1 MKAQPKTP
9 LNVTLY
15 IHAQKQFD
23 GSYRYRPSTFKYD
36 IDSGLGFVIAEH
48 TVDIPFTAPSSTE
61 LVQLEIDA
69 LKAEQNKI
77 LADAQVKSSLL
88 EDQIQMLLC
97 LEGKPI
103 SKIDEELPY

>member
-1 MKAQPKTP
+1 MKAQPKT
-9 LNVTLY
+9 LSVTLY

-23 GSYRYRPSTFKYD
+23 GSYRYNTHSFKAES
-36 IDSGLGFVIAEH
+36 DSYLGFAIAEH
-48 TVDIPFTAPSSTE
+48 TTEIPFTEPTNAE
-61 LVQLEIDA
+61 LVLLEIDA

-88 EDQIQMLLC
+88 EDRIQMILC

-103 SKIDEELPY
+103 SKIDEQIPY

>member
-1 MKAQPKTP
+1 MKAQPKT
-9 LNVTLY
+9 LSVKIY

-23 GSYRYRPSTFKYD
+23 GSYKYCPSTCKFD
-36 IDSGLGFVIAEH
+36 IESGLGFVIAEH
-48 TVDIPFTAPSSTE
+48 TTDIPFTAPSSTE
-61 LVQLEIDA
+61 LVQLEIDS

-77 LADAQVKSSLL
+77 IADAQVKSSLL

-103 SKIDEELPY
+103 SKIDEEIPY

>member
-1 MKAQPKTP
+1 MKAQPKT
-9 LNVTLY
+9 LSVTLY

-23 GSYRYRPSTFKYD
+23 GSYQYRPSTFKFD
-36 IDSGLGFVIAEH
+36 GASGLGFVVSEC
-48 TVDIPFTAPSSTE
+48 TVDIPFQELPTE
-61 LVQLEIDA
+61 QLVNAEIES
-69 LKAEQNKI
+69 LRTEQNKI

-103 SKIDEELPY
+103 SKIDEEIPY

>member
-1 MKAQPKTP
+1 MKAQPKT
-9 LNVTLY
+9 LSVTLY

-23 GSYRYRPSTFKYD
+23 GSYLYRLYPAKYS
-36 IDSGLGFVIAEH
+36 IESGLGFVIAEH
-48 TVDIPFTAPSSTE
+48 RIDIPFTEPTNSE
-61 LVQLEIDA
+61 LIQLEIDA

-97 LEGKPI
+97 VEGKPI
-103 SKIDEELPY
+103 SKIDEEIPY

>member
-1 MKAQPKTP
+1 MKAQPKT
-9 LNVTLY
+9 LSVTLY

-23 GSYRYRPSTFKYD
+23 GSYRYRPLPFKYD
-36 IDSGLGFVIAEH
+36 MESGLGFVVSEH
-48 TVDIPFTAPSSTE
+48 TVEIPFQELSTE
-61 LVQLEIDA
+61 QLVNAEIQS
-69 LKAEQNKI
+69 LRAEQNKI

-103 SKIDEELPY
+103 SKIDEEIPY

>member
-1 MKAQPKTP
+1 MKAQPKT
-9 LNVTLY
+9 LSVTLY
-15 IHAQKQFD
+15 IHAQKHFD
-23 GSYRYRPSTFKYD
+23 GSYRYNAHAFKAD
-36 IDSGLGFVIAEH
+36 TDSCLGFVIAEH
-48 TVDIPFTAPSSTE
+48 TTEIPFTEPTNIE

-97 LEGKPI
+97 IEGKPI
-103 SKIDEELPY
+103 SKIDEEIPY

>member
-1 MKAQPKTP
+1 MKAQPKT
-9 LNVTLY
+9 LSVTLY

-23 GSYRYRPSTFKYD
+23 GSYQYNTYAFKSD
-36 IDSGLGFVIAEH
+36 VKSGFGFVIAEH
-48 TVDIPFTAPSSTE
+48 VIEIPFTEPTNAE

-77 LADAQVKSSLL
+77 LADAQVQSSLL

-103 SKIDEELPY
+103 SKIDEEIPY

>member
-1 MKAQPKTP
+1 MKAQPKT
-9 LNVTLY
+9 LSVTLY

-23 GSYRYRPSTFKYD
+23 GSYRYNAHPFKAEAN
-36 IDSGLGFVIAEH
+36 SCLGFVIAEH
-48 TVDIPFTAPSSTE
+48 ITEIPFTEPSNLE
-61 LVQLEIDA
+61 LVQLEINS

-77 LADAQVKSSLL
+77 LADAHVKSSQL

-103 SKIDEELPY
+103 SKSDERIPY

>member
-1 MKAQPKTP
+1 MKAQPKT
-9 LNVTLY
+9 LSVTLY

-36 IDSGLGFVIAEH
+36 IDSGLGFVVSECN
-48 TVDIPFTAPSSTE
+48 VEIPFQELTTKQLVTA
-61 LVQLEIDA
+61 EIES
-69 LKAEQNKI
+69 LRSEQNKI

-97 LEGKPI
+97 VEGKPI
-103 SKIDEELPY
+103 SKIDEEIPY

>member
-1 MKAQPKTP
+1 MKAQPKT
-9 LNVTLY
+9 LSVTLY

-23 GSYRYRPSTFKYD
+23 GSYRYYAHPFKTEA
-36 IDSGLGFVIAEH
+36 DSCLGFVIAEH
-48 TVDIPFTAPSSTE
+48 TTEIPFTEPTNAE
-61 LVQLEIDA
+61 LVQLEIGA

-103 SKIDEELPY
+103 SKIDEQIPY